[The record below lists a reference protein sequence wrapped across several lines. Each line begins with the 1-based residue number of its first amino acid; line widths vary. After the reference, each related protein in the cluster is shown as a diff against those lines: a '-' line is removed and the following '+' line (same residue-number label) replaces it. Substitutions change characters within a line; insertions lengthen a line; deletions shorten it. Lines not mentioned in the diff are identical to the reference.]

1 MANQPTPGYGSS
13 KPSSYGPQIH
23 QQGGAKIVGDP
34 TDPDNRDGPG
44 PEVMGA
50 DTLIGDDVINP
61 QGDKL
66 GDIKEIML
74 DVGRGRIAY
83 AVLSVGGFLGL
94 GDKLF
99 AVPWSALKLD
109 TDRSCF
115 VLNVDKERLENAPG
129 FDKDRWPSM
138 ADEQWAT
145 QIHSYY
151 GSRPYWQ

>member
-1 MANQPTPGYGSS
+1 MADRLNLATFLPLTPVVFEILLALAGGEQHGY
-13 KPSSYGPQIH
+13 
-23 QQGGAKIVGDP
+23 A
-34 TDPDNRDGPG
+34 
-44 PEVMGA
+44 
-50 DTLIGDDVINP
+50 
-61 QGDKL
+61 
-66 GDIKEIML
+66 IML
-74 DVGRGRIAY
+74 DVERGRIAY

-145 QIHSYY
+145 EIHSYY